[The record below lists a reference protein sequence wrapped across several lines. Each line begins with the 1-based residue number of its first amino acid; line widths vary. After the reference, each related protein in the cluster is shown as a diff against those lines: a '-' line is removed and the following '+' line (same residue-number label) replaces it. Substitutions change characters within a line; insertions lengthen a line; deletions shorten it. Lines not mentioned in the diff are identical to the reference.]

1 MENERR
7 IMRGT
12 SALLS
17 RKGFDTER
25 LLAPQQ
31 AIIAFLSRGALLPP
45 KSEPIALELSAGRVL
60 AHDVASDRDFPSA
73 LRSTMDGFAIRSCD
87 LPGTLRVIGEVE
99 MGKRSDLTIA
109 AHETMRIPTGGLLPS
124 GADAVVPFE
133 QVELQGGAVR
143 IAHSVTTGDCLTK
156 IGEDFKAGE
165 RILCTGRRIAAPEIG
180 VLATL
185 GQARV
190 SVFARPRIAVLSS
203 GDELVALG
211 TAADAAQTTDSNRY
225 VIAAALRAMGADV
238 RHYPTVPDVA
248 GALEKALR
256 TALPENDAIVLSG
269 GSSVGERDRTPWAID
284 AIGEP
289 GVIVHGLRVKPGKPT
304 VLAAI
309 KGKPILGLPGNPT
322 SALMILEAVGAPI
335 VAALS
340 GWVSRARLLEA
351 VLAETIES
359 RAGWTW
365 YVPVSLCDRE
375 ARYQAQPL
383 PIRSSLVSLCAR
395 ADGFV
400 AVDESAERLERGT
413 LVRVQP
419 FSKGWS

>member
-1 MENERR
+1 
-7 IMRGT
+7 MRGT

-31 AIIAFLSRGALLPP
+31 AIIAFLSRSALLPP
-45 KSEPIALELSAGRVL
+45 QTEPIALELTAGRVL
-60 AHDVASDRDFPSA
+60 ARDVVSERDFPSA
-73 LRSTMDGFAIRSCD
+73 LRSTMDGFAIRACD
-87 LPGTLRVIGEVE
+87 LPGTLRIVGEIE
-99 MGKRSDLTIA
+99 MGKQSDLMIA

-133 QVELQGGAVR
+133 QVELEDGAVR
-143 IAHSVTTGDCLTK
+143 IAHSIATGDCVTK

-165 RILCTGRRIAAPEIG
+165 RVLCAGRRIAAPEIG

-185 GQARV
+185 GLARV
-190 SVFARPRIAVLSS
+190 SVFARPRVAVLSS
-203 GDELVALG
+203 GDELVDLG
-211 TAADAAQTTDSNRY
+211 SAADAAQTTDSNRY

-238 RHYPTVPDVA
+238 RHYPTVRDAA
-248 GALEKALR
+248 GALEEALR
-256 TALPENDAIVLSG
+256 AALPENDAIVLSG
-269 GSSVGERDRTPWAID
+269 GSSVGERDRTPQAID

-304 VLAAI
+304 VLAAV

-340 GWVSRARLLEA
+340 GWVSRAPLIEA

-359 RAGWTW
+359 RSGWTW
-365 YVPVSLCDRE
+365 YVPVLLSDRRT
-375 ARYQAQPL
+375 RYEAQPL

-400 AVDESAERLERGT
+400 VIDESDERVERGT
-413 LVRVQP
+413 LVRVHP
-419 FSKGWS
+419 FSKGWL